1 MASQP
6 FSEVSLPV
14 SALFVQEHLLK
25 EGMAWLDTQAA
36 GEPQYWLPA
45 LFTELYSQEITPE
58 EAKEAIP

>member
-1 MASQP
+1 M
-6 FSEVSLPV
+6 V
-14 SALFVQEHLLK
+14 SALFAQEHLLK

-45 LFTELYSQEITPE
+45 LFTELYAQEITPE